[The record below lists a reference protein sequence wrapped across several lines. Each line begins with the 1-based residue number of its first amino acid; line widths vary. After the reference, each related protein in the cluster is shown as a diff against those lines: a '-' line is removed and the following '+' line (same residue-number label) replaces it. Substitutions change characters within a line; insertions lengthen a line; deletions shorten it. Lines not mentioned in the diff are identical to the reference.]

1 MDWQLELMFTLRA
14 IVAAGLGGFIGWERE
29 WHGRE
34 AGIRTYA
41 SGALGSCVFA
51 LISSHIP
58 DAEPSR
64 LAANIVTGVGFLGA
78 GIILRDRGRT
88 VGLTTAA
95 TVWATAAV
103 GTAVGFGMYPLATLT
118 AVIVFGVLAAHH
130 LPGWNRLSRIHSEVS
145 CNDDATKANEEQ
157 RHGRENET

>member
-1 MDWQLELMFTLRA
+1 MDWKIELMFAVRA
-14 IVAAGLGGFIGWERE
+14 LIAAALGGFIGWERE

-41 SGALGSCVFA
+41 SVALGSCVFA

-58 DAEPSR
+58 GADPSR

-78 GIILRDRGRT
+78 GIILRDKGQT

-95 TVWATAAV
+95 TVWSTAAV
-103 GTAVGFGMYPLATLT
+103 GTAVGFGMYPLAILT
-118 AVIVFGVLAAHH
+118 ALIVFGVLAAHH
-130 LPGWNRLSRIHSEVS
+130 LPGWRKLSRTHVEHTAGNDADCTEVKES
-145 CNDDATKANEEQ
+145 K
-157 RHGRENET
+157 

>member
-1 MDWQLELMFTLRA
+1 MDWQLELMFAVRA
-14 IVAAGLGGFIGWERE
+14 LVAAALGGFIGWERE

-41 SGALGSCVFA
+41 SVALGSCVFA

-103 GTAVGFGMYPLATLT
+103 GTAVGFGMYPLACLT

-130 LPGWNRLSRIHSEVS
+130 LPGWNRLSRNRSEVS
-145 CNDDATKANEEQ
+145 RDNDATTPPKE
-157 RHGRENET
+157 